1 MKTWKANFFVLFVFI
16 LSASILFDGASHS
29 SKCLTDKFEEIPPTL
44 SSESSLVFFVKS
56 IKNVVKK
63 QQEFN
68 FLQPISG
75 KNTVSF
81 STSSFIDKLTA
92 FLHLFQLF

>member
-16 LSASILFDGASHS
+16 LSASILFDGANHS
-29 SKCLTDKFEEIPPTL
+29 SYCLTDKFEEIPSTL

-56 IKNVVKK
+56 IKKVEKK

-68 FLQPISG
+68 FFLPSSSD
-75 KNTVSF
+75 NSVNS
-81 STSSFIDKLTA
+81 STSRISDKLIA